1 MNGFAN
7 RQSQP
12 AAPVRERLPARLI
25 PAILVVYACML
36 PRELTFEIAGVAFQ
50 PFRVVLTLMLPV
62 AIVLAGQHRMKLSFV
77 DVLIVF
83 SAIWS
88 VLALWVTESL
98 DVALITGLSEG
109 LNLGFAY
116 FIGRVSIRT
125 SKDFQR
131 FFLAVLPGLLVC
143 SLILAV
149 ESLSH
154 RNLFRPAIANLVGAP
169 MTSEPYSVRLGLM
182 RARGPFPH
190 AILGG
195 VFLASFLPIA
205 WYMAQRT
212 STRWFGLLACIGFFF
227 TVSSTG
233 VLGFVIAAGLILTHQ
248 IHKKLQLPV
257 FQTVIAATL
266 LLMLFIELFSQS
278 GLISF
283 VVRRLTFSAGT
294 GAYRMLIWEYGG
306 ADALD
311 NPIFGIGERT
321 YNRPAWMVKASVDA
335 HWLLITLKY
344 GFPFGMAVL
353 AAMIT
358 SVIMALRGVRSPF
371 PLDQRAAYA
380 MGFSLVAVI
389 FMGLSVYLWEGMGV
403 WMTILTG
410 MAITFGQQ
418 MARATREFGTAPAG
432 RPVARLRP
440 A

>member
-7 RQSQP
+7 RQLP
-12 AAPVRERLPARLI
+12 ASAPVRERLPGRLI

-62 AIVLAGQHRMKLSFV
+62 AIVLAGQHRMKPSFV

-83 SAIWS
+83 SAIWA

-131 FFLAVLPGLLVC
+131 FFLAVLPGLLAC

-205 WYMAQRT
+205 WYMAHRA
-212 STRWFGLLACIGFFF
+212 STRWLGLLACIGFFF

-257 FQTVIAATL
+257 FQTVIAAAL

-283 VVRRLTFSAGT
+283 IVRRLTFSAGT
-294 GAYRMLIWEYGG
+294 GAYRMLIWEYAG

-321 YNRPAWMVKASVDA
+321 YIRPAWMVSASVDA

-353 AAMIT
+353 VAMIT

-380 MGFSLVAVI
+380 MGFSLIAVI

-403 WMTILTG
+403 WMTVLTG

>member
-1 MNGFAN
+1 
-7 RQSQP
+7 
-12 AAPVRERLPARLI
+12 
-25 PAILVVYACML
+25 
-36 PRELTFEIAGVAFQ
+36 
-50 PFRVVLTLMLPV
+50 
-62 AIVLAGQHRMKLSFV
+62 
-77 DVLIVF
+77 
-83 SAIWS
+83 
-88 VLALWVTESL
+88 
-98 DVALITGLSEG
+98 
-109 LNLGFAY
+109 
-116 FIGRVSIRT
+116 
-125 SKDFQR
+125 
-131 FFLAVLPGLLVC
+131 
-143 SLILAV
+143 
-149 ESLSH
+149 
-154 RNLFRPAIANLVGAP
+154 
-169 MTSEPYSVRLGLM
+169 M